1 MRYALALIA
10 VALLAGAAVAQSSTA
25 PFVVQEQN
33 RGYPSLQDAV
43 DSIGGGSGTILIA
56 PGTYRECAVQ
66 AAGTVAY
73 VAREPGTVVFD
84 GGICEDKAALVLGG
98 RAARVE
104 GLTFQNMRVADRNGA
119 GIRIERGDLS
129 VSETLFRN
137 SEQGILSASDPSGTI
152 RIDRS
157 TFSGLGGCED
167 GHGCSH
173 SIYIGDYG
181 RLIVTRSRF
190 ERGTG
195 GHYVK
200 SRAPRVEIMDSS
212 FDDTR
217 GRSTNYMIDL
227 PNGATG
233 GIAGNTFV
241 QGEDKENY
249 SAFIMV
255 APEGAGNS
263 SDGLSITANIASV
276 APGIDRRTSFV
287 ADKSGD
293 SIQVEG
299 NRLGPDIR
307 PFEAR

>member
-1 MRYALALIA
+1 MRTPFVLLTL
-10 VALLAGAAVAQSSTA
+10 ALLAGTAGAQSADA
-25 PFVVQEQN
+25 PFIVPEQG
-33 RGYPSLQDAV
+33 RGYSSLQDAV
-43 DSIGGGSGTILIA
+43 DSIGGGNGTILIA

-66 AAGTVAY
+66 DAGRIAY

-84 GGICEDKAALVLGG
+84 GGICEDKATLVLGG
-98 RAARVE
+98 EAARVE
-104 GLTFQNMRVADRNGA
+104 GLAFQNMRVADRNGA
-119 GIRIERGDLS
+119 GIRIEQGDLS
-129 VSETLFRN
+129 VAETLFRN
-137 SEQGILSASDPSGTI
+137 SEQGILSAGDPSGTI

-167 GHGCSH
+167 GYGCSH

-200 SRAPRVEIMDSS
+200 SRAPRVEIRDSS

-227 PNGATG
+227 SNGATG
-233 GIAGNTFV
+233 TIAGNTFV

-255 APEGAGNS
+255 APEGAENS
-263 SDGLSITANIASV
+263 SDGLAIMGNTASI
-276 APGIDRRTSFV
+276 APGVDRRTSFV
-287 ADKSGD
+287 ADESGD
-293 SIQVEG
+293 SLRIEG
-299 NRLGPDIR
+299 NRLGPNIAR
-307 PFEAR
+307 FEAR

>member
-1 MRYALALIA
+1 MRTPLAMLVA
-10 VALLAGAAVAQSSTA
+10 ALLTGAATAQTGNA

-33 RGYPSLQDAV
+33 RGYSNLQDAV

-66 AAGTVAY
+66 DAGRVAY
-73 VAREPGTVVFD
+73 VAREPGTVVLD

-119 GIRIERGDLS
+119 GIRIEQGDLS

-167 GHGCSH
+167 GYGCSH
-173 SIYIGDYG
+173 SLYIGEYG

-200 SRAPRVEIMDSS
+200 SRAPRVEITNSS

-217 GRSTNYMIDL
+217 GHDSNYMIDL
-227 PNGATG
+227 SNGATG
-233 GIAGNTFV
+233 TIAGNTFV

-255 APEGAGNS
+255 AAEGADNS
-263 SDGLSITANIASV
+263 SDGLAITANIASI
-276 APGIDRRTSFV
+276 APGVDRRTSFV
-287 ADKSGD
+287 AAESGD
-293 SIQVEG
+293 SIRIEG
-299 NRLGPDIR
+299 NRLGPDITR
-307 PFEAR
+307 FEAR

>member
-1 MRYALALIA
+1 MRHKLALLTLG
-10 VALLAGAAVAQSSTA
+10 LLTTAAAAQPAGA
-25 PFVVQEQN
+25 PFVVQEPD
-33 RGYPSLQDAV
+33 RGYSSLLVAV

-66 AAGTVAY
+66 DAGSVAY

-98 RAARVE
+98 REARVE
-104 GLTFQNMRVADRNGA
+104 GLTFQNMRVADRNGS
-119 GIRIERGDLS
+119 GIRIEKGDLA

-137 SEQGILSASDPSGTI
+137 SEQGILSASDPPGTI

-200 SRAPRVEIMDSS
+200 SRAPRVEIRDSS

-227 PNGATG
+227 SNGATG
-233 GIAGNTFV
+233 SIAGNIFV

-255 APEGAGNS
+255 AAEGADNS
-263 SDGLSITANIASV
+263 SDGLVVTGNSASI
-276 APGIDRRTSFV
+276 APGVDRRTNFV

-293 SIQVEG
+293 TLQIEG
-299 NRLGPDIR
+299 NRLGADIER
-307 PFEAR
+307 FEAR